1 MQTASDAHD
10 AVAYPGFP
18 YPDTHP
24 DRLAAMAILHGLSP
38 APVGRCRV
46 LEVAC
51 NEGANLIPMAYAMPS
66 SEFAGFDLA
75 SLPIDRGQARI
86 RELGLTNIRLFQSDL
101 LKVGA
106 ELGRFDYI
114 IAHGIYSWAPE
125 PVADRLLALCREL
138 LTPHG
143 IAFISYNA
151 LPGGHLSD
159 MMRDMML
166 FGSRSVSDPE
176 QKVSA
181 ALTFLRFVSNARPE
195 GDVFRLLIEEQLKQ
209 IEKRIPYVV
218 FHDELAEV
226 RRPLL
231 FSDFVT
237 RARRHGLEYLCE
249 SMLPP
254 PADPAYHPDLQPII
268 ESLSGDDV
276 IASEQALDFLR
287 MRPYRETLLCHGE
300 REIRRGHMLEQLH
313 RLNYASQATSAPGE
327 KSGARVFTVPGG
339 VKMETTQPAVI
350 ALVEQFEEAWPRAL
364 SFAELEP
371 CLSEAGLSAERATA
385 TLLMHLTRAKLIQLH
400 AWKAPVAAAISERPR
415 ASASARQEARS
426 RPRVSTLLHTT
437 ARLDDPVMRSLLCL
451 LDGTRDRA
459 ALIDALKAEHPA
471 LPAGQIE
478 QRIEPM
484 LKLFH
489 CAGVLEA

>member
-1 MQTASDAHD
+1 MQPARDPHD

-18 YPDTHP
+18 FPNTHP
-24 DRLAAMAILHGLSP
+24 DRLATMAILHGLSP
-38 APVGRCRV
+38 ASAERCRV

-51 NEGANLIPMAYAMPS
+51 NEGANLIPMAYAIPG
-66 SEFAGFDLA
+66 SEFVGFDIA
-75 SLPIDRGQARI
+75 GLPIDRGRARI

-114 IAHGIYSWAPE
+114 IAHGIYSWVPE

-143 IAFISYNA
+143 IAFVSYNA
-151 LPGGHLSD
+151 LPGSHLSD

-166 FGSRSVSDPE
+166 FGSRIVSDPE

-181 ALTFLRFVSNARPE
+181 ALTFLRFVSSARPE

-209 IEKRIPYVV
+209 IEKRIPHVI
-218 FHDELAEV
+218 FHDEMAEV
-226 RRPLL
+226 RHPLL

-237 RARRHGLEYLCE
+237 RASRHGLAYLCE

-254 PADPAYHPDLQPII
+254 PNDPANHPDLQPII
-268 ESLSGDDV
+268 ESLTGDDV
-276 IASEQALDFLR
+276 IAGEQALDFLR
-287 MRPYRETLLCHGE
+287 MRMFRETLLCHGE
-300 REIRRGHMLEQLH
+300 REIRRGPTAEQLR
-313 RLNYASQATSAPGE
+313 RLNYASQATSTPGD
-327 KSGARVFTVPGG
+327 KSGARVFMIPGG
-339 VKMETTQPAVI
+339 MEMETAQPRVI
-350 ALVEQFEEAWPRAL
+350 ALMEQLEEAWPRAL

-371 CLSEAGLSAERATA
+371 CLSEAGSSPEHETA
-385 TLLMHLTRAKLIQLH
+385 TLLMHLARARLIQLH
-400 AWKAPVAAAISERPR
+400 AWKAPVAATISERPR
-415 ASASARQEARS
+415 ASANARQEARS

-437 ARLDDPVMRSLLCL
+437 ARFDDPVVCSFLCL

-471 LPAGQIE
+471 LPVGQIE
-478 QRIEPM
+478 QRIEPT

-489 CAGVLEA
+489 RAGVLEA

>member
-1 MQTASDAHD
+1 MQPARDPHD

-18 YPDTHP
+18 YPNTHP

-38 APVGRCRV
+38 APVERCRV

-51 NEGANLIPMAYAMPS
+51 NEGANLIPMAYAIPG
-66 SEFAGFDLA
+66 SEFVGFDIA
-75 SLPIDRGQARI
+75 GLPIDRGRSRI

-101 LKVGA
+101 LKVGV

-114 IAHGIYSWAPE
+114 IAHGIYAWAPE
-125 PVADRLLALCREL
+125 PVGDRLLALCREL
-138 LTPHG
+138 LAPHG

-151 LPGGHLSD
+151 LPGGHLSE

-166 FGSRSVSDPE
+166 FGSRIVSDPE

-181 ALTFLRFVSNARPE
+181 ALTFMRFVSNARPE

-218 FHDELAEV
+218 FHDEMAEV
-226 RRPLL
+226 RHALL
-231 FSDFVT
+231 FSDFVA
-237 RARRHGLEYLCE
+237 RACRHGLAYLCE

-254 PADPAYHPDLQPII
+254 PTDPAYHPDLQPII
-268 ESLSGDDV
+268 ENLTGDDV
-276 IASEQALDFLR
+276 IAGEQALDFLR
-287 MRPYRETLLCHGE
+287 MRMFRETLLCHGE
-300 REIRRGHMLEQLH
+300 REIRRGHTLEQLH
-313 RLNYASQATSAPGE
+313 RLNYASQATSTPSE
-327 KSGARVFTVPGG
+327 KSGARVFTIPSGI
-339 VKMETTQPAVI
+339 KMETTQPAVI
-350 ALVEQFEEAWPRAL
+350 ALVEQLEEAWPRGL

-371 CLSEAGLSAERATA
+371 CFSEACFSPHEGAA
-385 TLLMHLTRAKLIQLH
+385 LLMHLTKAGLIQLH
-400 AWKAPVAAAISERPR
+400 AWKAPVAATISERPR
-415 ASASARQEARS
+415 ASASARREAHS
-426 RPRVSTLLHTT
+426 RLRVSTLLHTT
-437 ARLDDPVMRSLLCL
+437 ARVDDPVVRSFLCL

-459 ALIDALKAEHPA
+459 ALIDALKVEHPA

-478 QRIEPM
+478 QGIEPM

-489 CAGVLEA
+489 RAGVLEA